1 MKKDTVNKKPYRI
14 VVDVQKK
21 GVTPKPAY
29 YGKRHLLLHILRKMY
44 RLDPVNT
51 QVAVVYLVKQ
61 SLSILV
67 MVVATPV
74 P

>member
-1 MKKDTVNKKPYRI
+1 MVN
-14 VVDVQKK
+14 
-21 GVTPKPAY
+21 A
-29 YGKRHLLLHILRKMY
+29 HLLLHILRKMY

-61 SLSILV
+61 SLSTLV